1 MNQREKSG
9 AALVA
14 LSAFGFGLMP
24 IFAKV
29 CYGAG
34 SSTYTLLFLRFT
46 SAAIFMMAMMKARRL
61 PRLSKK
67 EAWTF
72 FLLGAIGDSTQAF
85 CYFMALQYASAGAV
99 SLLLYTYPAMVMVGS
114 ALIFKE
120 KITADKV
127 LSLVLATGGAFIIM
141 GGNLNGEPLGL
152 FLALLSALVYTT
164 YILYSAKYLRPGVG
178 AQSSAYMMVGNA
190 VTYGI
195 ISLFVG
201 FEPPQTRVGL
211 FALVLITL
219 LSTIVAFWSYMEG
232 LGRLGPIK
240 TSLVALLE
248 PLLTVIFSVI
258 ILGEALTRDI
268 VLGGCLVMASLFITV
283 RASQKEARREPEA

>member
-29 CYGAG
+29 CYAAG

-72 FLLGAIGDSTQAF
+72 FFLGAIGDSAQAF

-99 SLLLYTYPAMVMVGS
+99 SLLLYTYPTMVMVGS

-211 FALVLITL
+211 FGLVLITL

>member
-24 IFAKV
+24 IFAKI

-34 SSTYTLLFLRFT
+34 ASTYTLLFLRFLA
-46 SAAIFMMAMMKARRL
+46 AAIFMMAMMKARRL

-72 FLLGAIGDSTQAF
+72 FFLGAIGDSAQAF

-283 RASQKEARREPEA
+283 RASQKEAGREPEA

>member
-29 CYGAG
+29 CYAAG

-46 SAAIFMMAMMKARRL
+46 AAAIFMMAMMKARRL

-72 FLLGAIGDSTQAF
+72 FFLGAIGDSAQAF

-201 FEPPQTRVGL
+201 FDPPQTRVGL
-211 FALVLITL
+211 FALALITL

>member
-29 CYGAG
+29 CYAAG

-46 SAAIFMMAMMKARRL
+46 AAAIFMMAMMKARRL

-67 EAWTF
+67 EAWIF
-72 FLLGAIGDSTQAF
+72 FFLGAIGDSAQAF

-240 TSLVALLE
+240 TSLVALPE

>member
-29 CYGAG
+29 CYAAG
-34 SSTYTLLFLRFT
+34 SSTYTLLFLRFL

-67 EAWTF
+67 EAWIF
-72 FLLGAIGDSTQAF
+72 FFLGAIGDSAQAF

>member
-1 MNQREKSG
+1 MDQREKSG

-24 IFAKV
+24 IFAKI

-34 SSTYTLLFLRFT
+34 ASTYTLLFLRFL
-46 SAAIFMMAMMKARRL
+46 AAAVFMMAMMRVRKL

-67 EAWTF
+67 ERWTYF
-72 FLLGAIGDSTQAF
+72 FLGAIGDSAQAF

-114 ALIFKE
+114 VFIYKE
-120 KITADKV
+120 KITGDKV
-127 LSLVLATGGAFIIM
+127 LSLVLATAGAFIIM
-141 GGNLNGEPLGL
+141 GGNLDGEPLGL
-152 FLALLSALVYTT
+152 LLALLSALVYTT
-164 YILYSAKYLRPGVG
+164 YIFYSAKFLRPGVG

-201 FEPPQTRVGL
+201 FDPPRTSPGL
-211 FALVLITL
+211 IGLVLITL
-219 LSTIVAFWSYMEG
+219 LSTIVAFWAYMEG
-232 LGRLGPIK
+232 LGRLGPTK
-240 TSLVALLE
+240 TSLVSLLE
-248 PLLTVIFSVI
+248 PLLTVLFSVI
-258 ILGEALTRDI
+258 ILGEALTKDI
-268 VLGGCLVMASLFITV
+268 LIGGCLVMASLFITV
-283 RASQKEARREPEA
+283 RASHKKARINPEE

>member
-72 FLLGAIGDSTQAF
+72 FFLGAIGDSAQAF

>member
-29 CYGAG
+29 CYAAG

-46 SAAIFMMAMMKARRL
+46 AAAIFMMAMMKARRL

-72 FLLGAIGDSTQAF
+72 FFLGAIGDSAQAF

-268 VLGGCLVMASLFITV
+268 MLGGCLVMASLFITV
-283 RASQKEARREPEA
+283 RASQKEARRKPEA

>member
-29 CYGAG
+29 CYAAG

-67 EAWTF
+67 EAWIF
-72 FLLGAIGDSTQAF
+72 FFLGAIGDSAQAF

>member
-1 MNQREKSG
+1 MNQHEKSG

-29 CYGAG
+29 CYAAG

-46 SAAIFMMAMMKARRL
+46 SAAIFMMAMMKVRRL

-72 FLLGAIGDSTQAF
+72 FFLGAIGDSAQAF